1 MIATY
6 DAWWLP
12 GHDADTPTEWWEI
25 PGDDLVARAP
35 RLSEAELAAIAERL
49 RAARRAYLT
58 QLTVDEIVAR
68 LGAAVNRWLDPFSPY
83 LHLACTLIPRFTG
96 YPEPA
101 VRKGLAGYLGSF
113 RAENLRRLLV
123 DELDDPEV
131 LDGFRPRRAGPGLT
145 RAVGPG
151 LVVHSFAGN
160 VPGLPAQS
168 LVAATL
174 VKAAS
179 LGKVAADEPVFAS
192 LFLRSLADVDPR
204 LAACLA
210 ATYWPGGESA
220 AAFRHADLV
229 VAYGSESTI
238 AAVRATLPADGDPPI
253 ERRLIAY
260 GHKLSFGVLT
270 RERLTVAALPELAER
285 AAYDVARYDQ
295 QGCLSPHLF
304 YVEAGGELGASEFAG
319 ALGAALSRWSDLVPR
334 GRVGA
339 EERARVAEL
348 RRQAEFRV
356 ATRGGAAH
364 GGNQDDWRV
373 LYDPEA
379 SFSASCLN
387 RTIWVKPL
395 DDLSE
400 LPDLVAPVRRYVQT
414 AAVAADESRLVEVA
428 DVLAHLGIDRVCP
441 LGQMGDPP
449 ITWHHDGRFN
459 LLDFLRFTDLEPENA
474 AGRWEFSHP
483 DRGVLERV

>member
-1 MIATY
+1 MTTTH

-12 GHDADTPTEWWEI
+12 GFQPDASAAWWEI
-25 PGDDLVARAP
+25 PGDGVVARAP
-35 RLSEAELAAIAERL
+35 RLSDAELAALAARL
-49 RAARRAYLT
+49 RAARRDYLS
-58 QLTVDEIVAR
+58 QLTVDAIVAR

-83 LHLACTLIPRFTG
+83 LHLACALIPRFTG

-145 RAVGPG
+145 RAIGPA

-179 LGKVAADEPVFAS
+179 LGKVAADEPVFAG

-204 LAACLA
+204 LAAGLA
-210 ATYWPGGESA
+210 ATYWPGSESA

-238 AAVRATLPADGDPPI
+238 AAVRASMPADGDPPI

-260 GHKLSFGVLT
+260 GHKLSFGVVA
-270 RERLTVAALPELAER
+270 RERLSTAALPELAER

-304 YVEAGGELGASEFAG
+304 YVEAGGEFGAAEFAS
-319 ALGAALSRWSDLVPR
+319 ALGTALDRWSNLVPR
-334 GRVGA
+334 GRVGG
-339 EERARVAEL
+339 EERARVAEH

-356 ATRGGAAH
+356 LTRGGAVQ

-373 LYDPEA
+373 LYDPDPA
-379 SFSASCLN
+379 FSASCLN

-395 DDLSE
+395 RDFSE

-414 AAVAADESRLVEVA
+414 AAVAADDSRIVEIA
-428 DVLAHLGIDRVCP
+428 DLMAQLGIDRVCP

-449 ITWHHDGRFN
+449 VTWHHDGRFN

-483 DRGVLERV
+483 DRGVLGQV